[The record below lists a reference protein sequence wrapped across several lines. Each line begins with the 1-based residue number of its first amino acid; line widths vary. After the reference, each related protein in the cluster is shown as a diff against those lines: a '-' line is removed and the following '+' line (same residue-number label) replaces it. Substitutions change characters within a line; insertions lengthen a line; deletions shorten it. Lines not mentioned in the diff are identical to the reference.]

1 MTNELTTKGTILTL
15 YSRLF
20 FSVFILSTSLLLSS
34 CFSWGGGDKE
44 VDMTPRYYVL
54 DVERPDVAADFPSNR
69 VLRLNPV
76 RVVPHFKSKTLIFR
90 VGENEYKAIDPHQ
103 FLVDPEVMFTN
114 ILKRWLQK
122 SGQFSKVVTDDSVP
136 ADFTMDAAVTAF
148 YGEKRPAYSPQSVI
162 EMQFFMTAADN
173 PEKLL
178 FQTGLRVDVDIEQA
192 TPSNVVTGWKQG
204 TEELLTTLEQDLSA
218 YFSKVDAR

>member
-90 VGENEYKAIDPHQ
+90 VGENEYKAVDPHQ

-204 TEELLTTLEQDLSA
+204 TEELLTILEQDLSA

>member
-54 DVERPDVAADFPSNR
+54 DVERPDVAADFPNNR

-90 VGENEYKAIDPHQ
+90 VGENEYKAVDPHQ